1 MADYNPFP
9 TVDLTGPATARQNID
24 GASPD
29 AFGAGV
35 GRQMVGLG
43 QQIGQIGAALDPWL
57 REEKQ
62 AKSFAAEE
70 IFQKWQNKVEAKGR
84 EDSANLTGDGVG
96 FTDGMLKYARTSLDE
111 DFKAGGFTEVPP
123 EYRVK
128 LENSIGGYA
137 KQFAGFELNKRV
149 ANQTNA
155 IDSAAASQLITV
167 MQHPD
172 NNTRDTFEKNTFDLI
187 DKSNLPAGEKEALKT
202 KYRQQYDYYYGLGK
216 SRSEPGRVISSV
228 TGVVPGE
235 GPYGKINNPYTKPVD
250 ASPIPGGPS
259 ASSHYSYLKSI
270 GASDNEAIVLTAAA
284 ASESTFNPAAKHD
297 GGIGFGLY
305 GHNGARRDLMIQR
318 YGVAPTWQNQ
328 AQFALNEL
336 RTRPEGLKV
345 NEAKTVQD
353 LTNIQMAFEAPQGY
367 EPGAPQKGHNY
378 TGRFAT
384 TERFVRELGGQAM
397 PTGAAMDPVIARLP
411 PNQQLQLAGQA
422 EREMAQQD
430 AARAAEQRAY
440 AARFQDQLLLDVNDG
455 KAGEV
460 EVRQAFSQN
469 LISGEQAVSMIK
481 TANNLQEERVT
492 AAQTAERVQNGGW
505 FDPLN
510 KDDTRGINA
519 LSNQYRKS
527 GVPEAVAQKFDQDL
541 YGATGIMTEA
551 AQRGLRG
558 MIFGG
563 NPQSLVAGLQAAVG
577 YMNIARARNRTE
589 PFLGVEGG
597 SKISEAASWF
607 RHQTEDLGRSPQ
619 DAANSW
625 AETQSPEFQRSASNN
640 RVLVE
645 QFQKDIRENDPT
657 PDILKAVAP
666 RSFLQSSAQLSPTQQ
681 GEMVGTFNELRT
693 QHFQKYFNAD
703 AANAYALDQ
712 MKNLYGEV
720 NGEVMKW
727 PINKTYPSM
736 PDGSYQYI
744 WDQAKKTVKDFTG
757 RDVEEV
763 HFLPIVEGQDTTAAN
778 YKEGKAAPYQLMYSY
793 KTPEGLTLYD
803 RVMRYDG
810 REAGWRPDPKEAF
823 ASQAW
828 ADGVARERAK
838 LENRKA
844 LEAGQARVLENQ
856 EFERENQS
864 IIQDEL
870 GRPSMV
876 TPRPEPKAGP
886 VVPNVAPPK
895 RAGTVFRGMRVPE

>member
-35 GRQMVGLG
+35 GRQMSNLG
-43 QQIGQIGAALDPWL
+43 QTIAQVGAAFDPWL
-57 REEKQ
+57 RQERQ
-62 AKSFAAEE
+62 AKDFSAEE

-111 DFKAGGFTEVPP
+111 DFKAGGFAEVPP

-172 NNTRDTFEKNTFDLI
+172 GNTRDTFEKNTFTLI

-216 SRSEPGRVISSV
+216 ARSEPGKVISSV

-235 GPYGKINNPYTKPVD
+235 GPYGSINNPYTKPID

-284 ASESTFNPAAKHD
+284 AAESTFNPAAKHD

-422 EREMAQQD
+422 EREMAQQE
-430 AARAAEQRAY
+430 AARTAQRTAETQRYVDSLQMAI
-440 AARFQDQLLLDVNDG
+440 FDG

-460 EVRQAFSQN
+460 EARQAFAAGYTSA
-469 LISGEQAVSMIK
+469 EQTQSMIN
-481 TANNLQEERVT
+481 TARKLTEDRELATSTGQ
-492 AAQTAERVQNGGW
+492 AIQNQKQ
-505 FDPLN
+505 FDPFDN
-510 KDDTRGINA
+510 KEVRGINA
-519 LSNQYRKS
+519 LSDQNRRAGGTEYDAQQYD
-527 GVPEAVAQKFDQDL
+527 KFL
-541 YGATGIMTEA
+541 YAHSGIMPAT
-551 AQRGLRG
+551 AQRGLRAS
-558 MIFGG
+558 IFGG
-563 NPQSLVAGLQAAVG
+563 NPQNVAFGLAQASE
-577 YMNIARARNRTE
+577 YIRIARAKGFVE
-589 PFLGVEGG
+589 PFAGVEQG
-597 SKISEAASWF
+597 EAIQKAAVSF
-607 RHQTEDLGRSPQ
+607 NHLTNDLGMSPQ
-619 DAANSW
+619 DAANRW
-625 AETQSPEFQRSASNN
+625 LDQQKPEFKQRQLAMQDE
-640 RVLVE
+640 VKA
-645 QFQKDIRENDPT
+645 FKD
-657 PDILKAVAP
+657 
-666 RSFLQSSAQLSPTQQ
+666 
-681 GEMVGTFNELRT
+681 ELRQTDFTT
-693 QHFQKYFNAD
+693 QIIDAIAPSGMFSSRPNISGPQRDEMNKTFAELMTERFQETSDRGEAKAWALHKMAD
-703 AANAYALDQ
+703 
-712 MKNLYGEV
+712 MYGATDGV
-720 NGEVMKW
+720 VMKW
-727 PINKTYPSM
+727 PIGNRYPAI
-736 PDGSYQYI
+736 PGTGHQYI
-744 WDQAKKTVKDFTG
+744 TDQAKETVKNFTG
-757 RDVEEV
+757 RDATNVY
-763 HFLPIVEGQDTTAAN
+763 FLPITEGDETTREV
-778 YKEGKAAPYQLMYSY
+778 YQQGKPPAYQLLYTY
-793 KTPEGLTLYD
+793 KDPATGQEFYD
-803 RVMRYDG
+803 RIVGRDG
-810 REAGWRPDPKEAF
+810 LQAGWRPDPTKAIADYRVKQEAEGIAARQAVDEAAAATEKRF
-823 ASQAW
+823 AERQMQPDLVPQMAEEMKRVPTVRVPGTNE
-828 ADGVARERAK
+828 APARPIVR
-838 LENRKA
+838 
-844 LEAGQARVLENQ
+844 
-856 EFERENQS
+856 
-864 IIQDEL
+864 
-870 GRPSMV
+870 
-876 TPRPEPKAGP
+876 GP
-886 VVPNVAPPK
+886 VS
-895 RAGTVFRGMRVPE
+895 AGRGAGMRVPE

>member
-35 GRQMVGLG
+35 GRQMSNLG
-43 QQIGQIGAALDPWL
+43 QTIAQVGAAFDPWL
-57 REEKQ
+57 RQERQ
-62 AKSFAAEE
+62 AKDFSAEE

-111 DFKAGGFTEVPP
+111 DFKAGGFAEVPP

-172 NNTRDTFEKNTFDLI
+172 GNTRDTFEKNTFTLI

-216 SRSEPGRVISSV
+216 ARSEPGKVISSV

-235 GPYGKINNPYTKPVD
+235 GPYGSINNPYTKPID

-284 ASESTFNPAAKHD
+284 AAESTFNPAAKHD

-384 TERFVRELGGQAM
+384 TERFVKELGGQAI

-422 EREMAQQD
+422 EREMAQQN

-440 AARFQDQLLLDVNDG
+440 NARYQDQLFLDVNDG
-455 KAGEV
+455 KAGEI
-460 EVRQAFSQN
+460 EIRQAFSQGI
-469 LISGEQAVSMIK
+469 LSGEQTVSMIK
-481 TANNLQEERVT
+481 TANALQEERVT
-492 AAQTAERVQNGGW
+492 AARTADRVQQQAP
-505 FDPLN
+505 FDPFD
-510 KDDTRGINA
+510 KDDQNGINA

-527 GVPEAVAQKFDQDL
+527 GVPEQQAQEFDRSL
-541 YGATGIMTEA
+541 YASTGIMPKA
-551 AQRGLRG
+551 AETGLRS

-563 NPQSLVAGLQAAVG
+563 NPQSLVTGLQTAVG
-577 YMNIARARNRTE
+577 YMNIARAQNRAF
-589 PFLGVEGG
+589 PFAGVEQGER
-597 SKISEAASWF
+597 IQEAASWF
-607 RHQTEDLGRSPQ
+607 RHSVEDLGMSPQ

-625 AETQSPEFQRSASNN
+625 AETQSPEFKRSASNN

-645 QFQKDIRENDPT
+645 QFQKDIREVDPT

-666 RSFLQSSAQLSPTQQ
+666 RSFLQSSAQVSPQQ
-681 GEMVGTFNELRT
+681 QNEMVGTFNELRT
-693 QHFQKYFNAD
+693 RHFEKYYNAD

-712 MKNLYGEV
+712 MKNLYGDV
-720 NGEVMKW
+720 NGQVMKW
-727 PINKTYPSM
+727 PINKNYPAT
-736 PDGSYQYI
+736 PDGSHQYV
-744 WDQAKKTVKDFTG
+744 WDQAAKTVEDFTG
-757 RDVEEV
+757 RKPDEI
-763 HFLPIVEGQDTTAAN
+763 HFLPVVEGTETTAN
-778 YKEGKAAPYQLMYSY
+778 EFKNGRPAPYQLMYSY
-793 KTPEGLTLYD
+793 KNSEGQTLYD
-803 RVMRYDG
+803 RITKWNG
-810 REAGWRPDPKEAF
+810 TEAGWRPDTKEAYR
-823 ASQAW
+823 AQAW

-838 LENRKA
+838 LENQKL
-844 LEAGQARVLENQ
+844 LEAGQQKVIENQ
-856 EFERENQS
+856 VFEQENQKV
-864 IIQDEL
+864 IQDEL
-870 GRPSMV
+870 ARPSLV
-876 TPRPEPKAGP
+876 VPRPEPKAGP
-886 VVPNVAPPK
+886 VAPVGAPK
-895 RAGTVFRGMRVPE
+895 RAGTVYRGMRVPE